1 MPPLVATFIFA
12 LAVLA
17 LFALDRDQELQTS
30 AALWLPVIFI
40 WIVGS
45 RPVTAWMGM
54 DQSVANAGQMVEGS
68 PIDRLFFQVLLGA
81 AILVLIRRGRRTT
94 SALKANWAILLY
106 FSFCLLSILWSDFPD
121 VSFKRWIKSI
131 GDLAMVL
138 IVVTDRQ
145 PMAALRRLFSRTAF
159 IMLPASILLIKYYGN
174 LGRAFDPYG
183 WMELTG
189 VATNKNSLGVVT
201 FVLLLGVVWRI
212 LSLVRSKR
220 QPNRSRHLLAQGS
233 LLVAGL
239 VLLKMAGSATSSAS
253 FVLGS
258 GLMIAT
264 GLPVIGRRPVFVH
277 AVVLFIVFTAVFGML
292 AGADAALVHAMGRN
306 TDFTGRTEIWKAVLP
321 MAPNPIVGA
330 GFESFWLGKRLEKM
344 WSLFPVFQPNEAHN
358 GYIEV
363 YLNLGWVGVGLIGL
377 LLINGYFRAVAAFR
391 RDRGIGGLMLA
402 FVATAGVDSV
412 TEAGFRMLDP
422 IWIFLLM
429 AVVATGGVTS
439 VAGSRAQR
447 SARVPINRAGVRKR
461 RDMVTLVPSRRNS

>member
-1 MPPLVATFIFA
+1 
-12 LAVLA
+12 
-17 LFALDRDQELQTS
+17 
-30 AALWLPVIFI
+30 
-40 WIVGS
+40 
-45 RPVTAWMGM
+45 
-54 DQSVANAGQMVEGS
+54 
-68 PIDRLFFQVLLGA
+68 
-81 AILVLIRRGRRTT
+81 
-94 SALKANWAILLY
+94 
-106 FSFCLLSILWSDFPD
+106 
-121 VSFKRWIKSI
+121 
-131 GDLAMVL
+131 
-138 IVVTDRQ
+138 
-145 PMAALRRLFSRTAF
+145 
-159 IMLPASILLIKYYGN
+159 
-174 LGRAFDPYG
+174 
-183 WMELTG
+183 
-189 VATNKNSLGVVT
+189 
-201 FVLLLGVVWRI
+201 
-212 LSLVRSKR
+212 
-220 QPNRSRHLLAQGS
+220 
-233 LLVAGL
+233 
-239 VLLKMAGSATSSAS
+239 
-253 FVLGS
+253 
-258 GLMIAT
+258 
-264 GLPVIGRRPVFVH
+264 
-277 AVVLFIVFTAVFGML
+277 ML

-402 FVATAGVDSV
+402 FVATAAVYSV